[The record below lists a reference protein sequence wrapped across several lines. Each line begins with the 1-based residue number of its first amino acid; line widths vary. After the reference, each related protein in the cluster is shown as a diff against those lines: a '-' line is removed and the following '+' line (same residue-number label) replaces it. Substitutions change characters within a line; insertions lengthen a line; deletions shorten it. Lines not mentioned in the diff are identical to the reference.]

1 MRVAA
6 MMALLLSTLVTL
18 VSFEGSAFATITS
31 TVPVVVCPTQS
42 GASLGGPTK
51 TASTQRVG
59 LSAQIAK
66 TVAIYTDQ
74 HSLQS
79 VLGPRGWR
87 CIASYGADGS
97 GGVTIY
103 PQGETVH
110 YFADFSKEPK
120 TFQAI
125 NVDWTPACVLCIL
138 GQACPFFAA
147 AKAAVTTLGYSQN
160 EVTCARPKGEALVK
174 SNLSLAYFSDPP
186 GVTGTGE
193 PSGGELRALGLVTW
207 EGLTKKSGRTITN
220 GSAVVTC
227 TIPRSGAQL
236 CQESFTWFVQH
247 DASRLK

>member
-1 MRVAA
+1 ML
-6 MMALLLSTLVTL
+6 ALLLSALIPL
-18 VSFEGSAFATITS
+18 VSFEHIAFAAVTS

-66 TVAIYTDQ
+66 KVAIYTDQ

-103 PQGETVH
+103 PEGETVH
-110 YFADFSKEPK
+110 YFADFSKESK
-120 TFQAI
+120 SFQAI

-160 EVTCARPKGEALVK
+160 EVSCTRPPGERLVK
-174 SNLSLAYFSDPP
+174 SNRSLAYFSDPP
-186 GVTGTGE
+186 GLAGTGE
-193 PSGGELRALGLVTW
+193 PSGGKLRALGLVTW
-207 EGLTKKSGRTITN
+207 EGLTKKGQRTITN

-227 TIPRSGAQL
+227 TIPRLDAQL
-236 CQESFTWFVQH
+236 CQESFSWFVQH
-247 DASRLK
+247 DASKLK